1 VASPLDP
8 ASLNLKVG
16 FEIHQQLATKGKLFC
31 NCSCEEAN
39 EYDNSFVFVRR
50 LRPTQSELGAY
61 DPAAM
66 FEFSKMHTVE
76 YRAPPSSSCLVEA
89 DEEPP
94 HEINRDALETAMIFS
109 LALHSKVMDEIHV
122 MRKIVIDGSNTTGFQ
137 RTMLVASGGY
147 FDVAGKRVGVQ
158 SICLEEDAAKLI
170 GEEKGVRKFGL
181 DRLGVPLVEIAL
193 EPVMGR
199 TSEIMQVALTLGRL
213 LRASKRVARGLG
225 SIRQDINI
233 SVQDGPVVEVKGVQ
247 QLDQLVKV
255 IEHEMW
261 RQYGLILIA
270 QKLKEKNI
278 DIKKVGDRID
288 DVSDILSNNASRIV
302 KKILESGGRIMSIK
316 VPGFAGMIGFE
327 PYADIRLGRE
337 LGKLVKFYDIDGVF
351 HSDELPNYGITE
363 ENILAVKQRLQMNE
377 GDAFIILGGP
387 TDKIKF
393 ASEAIIRRLKAAVNG
408 VPAETRAATPDGK
421 TVFLRPRPGVARMY
435 PETDILPIAITD
447 LMLASLADKV
457 PRQWDEIVDSIA
469 KKYNLNKKQASQIFD
484 SDYLNAFEEIA
495 NETKIEPTFIAAKLT
510 EDLTSLQ
517 RQGLDAS
524 LLTNKDIRNVFKEL
538 DKGSIPKEAVIMLFQ
553 ELIKAYSR
561 TKKCENCKIGTMR
574 PELAKVTDEFRP
586 YKCDNCGRRD
596 IVAIVNEH
604 IDIDEA
610 IQAIGASS
618 ISDEELSKGLDRII
632 SNNMAIIKEKGMN
645 ALSTL
650 MGRAM
655 AEYRGKAGGQKVNA
669 MLKDKMSKMV
679 NK

>member
-1 VASPLDP
+1 VASILDP

-16 FEIHQQLATKGKLFC
+16 FEIHQQLATNSKLFC
-31 NCSCEEAN
+31 NCSCEEAK
-39 EYDNSFVFVRR
+39 EYDSSFVRK

-66 FEFSKMHTVE
+66 FEFSKMHIVK
-76 YRAPPSSSCLVEA
+76 YHAAVGSSCLVEA

-94 HEINRDALETAMIFS
+94 HDVSLEALETALLFS

-147 FDVAGKRVGVQ
+147 LDIAGKRVGVQ

-170 GEEKGVRKFGL
+170 GDEKGMRKFGL

-193 EPVMGR
+193 EPVTGKP
-199 TSEIMQVALTLGRL
+199 SEIMQVALTLGRL

-225 SIRQDINI
+225 SIRQDINV
-233 SVQDGPVVEVKGVQ
+233 SVQNGAVVEVKGVQ

-255 IEHEMW
+255 IEHEMQ
-261 RQYGLILIA
+261 RQYGLMVIA

-278 DIKKVGDRID
+278 DIKKVGDRIE
-288 DVSDILSNNASRIV
+288 DVTDILGNKASSRIV
-302 KKILESGGRIMSIK
+302 KKILEGGGRIIAIK

-327 PYADIRLGRE
+327 PYKDIRLGRE

-363 ENILAVKQRLQMNE
+363 EEVAAVKQRLQMNDN
-377 GDAFIILGGP
+377 DAFVILGGP
-387 TDKIKF
+387 NDKVKF
-393 ASEAIIRRLKAAVNG
+393 ASEAIILRLKAAVDG
-408 VPAETRAATPDGK
+408 VPAETRAATPDGE

-447 LMLASLADKV
+447 SMLVSLADKV
-457 PRQWDEIVDSIA
+457 PRQWDEIVDSLA
-469 KKYNLNKKQASQIFD
+469 KKYNLNRKLASQIFD
-484 SDYLNAFEEIA
+484 SDYLNVFEEIA
-495 NETKIEPTFIAAKLT
+495 SKTKIKPTFIVVKLT
-510 EDLTSLQ
+510 EDLISLQ

-524 LLTNKDIRNVFKEL
+524 VLTDDVIKDIFTRL
-538 DKGSIPKEAVIMLFQ
+538 DRGSITKESVV
-553 ELIKAYSR
+553 LIFERLMKNEP
-561 TKKCENCKIGTMR
+561 TTVK
-574 PELAKVTDEFRP
+574 
-586 YKCDNCGRRD
+586 
-596 IVAIVNEH
+596 IVNEQ
-604 IDIDEA
+604 INVKEDMETKIVNAA
-610 IQAIGASS
+610 IETVGTSS
-618 ISDEELSKGLDRII
+618 ITDEELSKGLDRII
-632 SNNMAIIKEKGMN
+632 SNNMSIIKEKGAN

-655 AEYRGKAGGQKVNA
+655 AEYRGKANGQKVNA

>member
-1 VASPLDP
+1 VAPPLDP

-16 FEIHQQLATKGKLFC
+16 FEIHQQLATNSKLFC
-31 NCSCEEAN
+31 HCSCEEAKK
-39 EYDNSFVFVRR
+39 YDSSFVRK

-76 YRAPPSSSCLVEA
+76 YHGALGSCCLVEA

-94 HEINRDALETAMIFS
+94 HDVSTEALETALIFS
-109 LALHSKVMDEIHV
+109 LALHSKIMDEIHV
-122 MRKIVIDGSNTTGFQ
+122 MRKIVIDGSNTSGFQ

-147 FDVAGKRVGVQ
+147 LDIAGKQVGVQ

-170 GEEKGVRKFGL
+170 GDEKRVRKFGL

-199 TSEIMQVALTLGRL
+199 PSEIMQVALTLGRL

-233 SVQDGPVVEVKGVQ
+233 SVQNGAVVEVKGVQ

-255 IEHEMW
+255 IEYEMQ
-261 RQYGLILIA
+261 RQYGLIVIA
-270 QKLKEKNI
+270 QKLKEKNV
-278 DIKKVGDRID
+278 DIKKVGERIE
-288 DVSDILSNNASRIV
+288 DVSDILDNKTPSRIV
-302 KKILESGGRIMSIK
+302 KKILEDRGLIIAIK

-327 PYADIRLGRE
+327 PYKDIRLGRE

-363 ENILAVKQRLQMNE
+363 EEVAAVKQRLQMNDN
-377 GDAFIILGGP
+377 DAFVILGGP
-387 TDKIKF
+387 NDKVKF
-393 ASEAIIRRLKAAVNG
+393 ASDAIIRRLKAAVEG
-408 VPAETRAATPDGK
+408 VPAETRAATLDGN

-435 PETDILPIAITD
+435 PETDILPIAITKS
-447 LMLASLADKV
+447 MLEPLVDKV
-457 PRQWDEIVDSIA
+457 PRQWDEIVDSLV
-469 KKYNLNKKQASQIFD
+469 KKYYLNTKLADQIFD
-484 SDYLNAFEEIA
+484 SDYLNVFEEIA
-495 NETKIEPTFIAAKLT
+495 GKTKVQPTFIASKLT
-510 EDLTSLQ
+510 EDLTSLR

-524 LLTNKDIRNVFKEL
+524 ILTDDVIKDIFTRL
-538 DKGSIPKEAVIMLFQ
+538 DRGSITKESVVLIFEKLMKNEPTIMKIINEQINVNEDMVTKIVNAVI
-553 ELIKAYSR
+553 
-561 TKKCENCKIGTMR
+561 
-574 PELAKVTDEFRP
+574 
-586 YKCDNCGRRD
+586 
-596 IVAIVNEH
+596 
-604 IDIDEA
+604 EA
-610 IQAIGASS
+610 ADASS
-618 ISDEELSKGLDRII
+618 ITDEELSKGLDRII
-632 SNNMAIIKEKGMN
+632 SNNMSIIKEKGVN

-655 AEYRGKAGGQKVNA
+655 AEYRGKANGQKVNS

>member
-1 VASPLDP
+1 MASPLDP
-8 ASLNLKVG
+8 TYLNLKVG
-16 FEIHQQLATKGKLFC
+16 FEIHQQLATRSKLFC
-31 NCSCEEAN
+31 NCSCEDAKK
-39 EYDNSFVFVRR
+39 YDSSFVRR
-50 LRPTQSELGAY
+50 LRPTQSELGVY

-76 YRAPPSSSCLVEA
+76 YHGALGSCCLVEA

-94 HEINRDALETAMIFS
+94 HDVNKEALETALIFS
-109 LALHSKVMDEIHV
+109 LALHSRIMDEIHV

-147 FDVAGKRVGVQ
+147 LDIAGKQVGVQ

-170 GEEKGVRKFGL
+170 GDEKRFRKFGL

-199 TSEIMQVALTLGRL
+199 PSEIMQVALTLGRL

-233 SVQDGPVVEVKGVQ
+233 SVHDGAVVEVKGVQ

-255 IEHEMW
+255 IEYEMQ
-261 RQYGLILIA
+261 RQYGLIVIA
-270 QKLKEKNI
+270 QKLKEMNI
-278 DIKKVGDRID
+278 DIKKIGERIE
-288 DVSDILSNNASRIV
+288 DVSDILDNKTPSRIV
-302 KKILESGGRIMSIK
+302 KKILEDGGRIIAIK

-327 PYADIRLGRE
+327 PYNDIRLGRE

-363 ENILAVKQRLQMNE
+363 EEVAAIKQRLQMNDND
-377 GDAFIILGGP
+377 GFVILGGP
-387 TDKIKF
+387 NDKVKF
-393 ASEAIIRRLKAAVNG
+393 ASDAIIRRLKAAVDG
-408 VPAETRAATPDGK
+408 VPAETRAATPDGN

-435 PETDILPIAITD
+435 PETDILPIAITKS
-447 LMLASLADKV
+447 MLELLENKV
-457 PRQWDEIVDSIA
+457 PRQWDEIVDSLV
-469 KKYNLNKKQASQIFD
+469 KKYNLNRKLANQIFD
-484 SDYLNAFEEIA
+484 SDYFNVFEEIVG
-495 NETKIEPTFIAAKLT
+495 ETKVQPTFVASKLT

-517 RQGLDAS
+517 REGLDAS
-524 LLTNKDIRNVFKEL
+524 ILTDDVIKDIFTRL
-538 DKGSIPKEAVIMLFQ
+538 DKGSITKESVV
-553 ELIKAYSR
+553 LIFEKLMKNEP
-561 TKKCENCKIGTMR
+561 TI
-574 PELAKVTDEFRP
+574 AK
-586 YKCDNCGRRD
+586 
-596 IVAIVNEH
+596 IVNEQ
-604 IDIDEA
+604 INVKEDRETNIVNAA
-610 IQAIGASS
+610 IGAVGASS

-632 SNNMAIIKEKGMN
+632 SNNMSIIKEKGAN

-655 AEYRGKAGGQKVNA
+655 AEYRGKANGQKVNA
-669 MLKDKMSKMV
+669 MLRDKMSKMV

>member
-16 FEIHQQLATKGKLFC
+16 FEIHQQLATKSKLFC
-31 NCSCEEAN
+31 NCSCEEAK
-39 EYDNSFVFVRR
+39 EYDSSFVRK

-66 FEFSKMHTVE
+66 FESSKMHIVK
-76 YRAPPSSSCLVEA
+76 YQAALGSSCLVDA

-94 HEINRDALETAMIFS
+94 HDVSREALEIALIFS

-147 FDVAGKRVGVQ
+147 MDIAGKRVGVQ

-170 GEEKGVRKFGL
+170 GDEKGVRKFGL

-193 EPVMGR
+193 EPVTGR
-199 TSEIMQVALTLGRL
+199 PSEIMQVALTLGRL

-233 SVQDGPVVEVKGVQ
+233 SVQKGAVVEVKGVQ

-255 IEHEMW
+255 IEHEMQ
-261 RQYGLILIA
+261 RQYGLIVIA
-270 QKLKEKNI
+270 QKLKEKNF
-278 DIKKVGDRID
+278 DIKKVGDRIE
-288 DVSDILSNNASRIV
+288 DVTDILGNKASSRIV
-302 KKILESGGRIMSIK
+302 KKILEGGGRIIAIK

-327 PYADIRLGRE
+327 PYNDIRLGRE

-363 ENILAVKQRLQMNE
+363 EEVAAVKQRLQMSDN
-377 GDAFIILGGP
+377 DAFVILGGP
-387 TDKIKF
+387 NDKVKF
-393 ASEAIIRRLKAAVNG
+393 ASDAIIRRLKAAVDG

-447 LMLASLADKV
+447 SMLVSLVDKA
-457 PRQWDEIVDSIA
+457 PRQWDEIVDSLA
-469 KKYNLNKKQASQIFD
+469 KKYHLNRKLASQIFD
-484 SDYLNAFEEIA
+484 SDYLNVFEEIA
-495 NETKIEPTFIAAKLT
+495 SESKIEPTFIAAKLT

-517 RQGLDAS
+517 RQGLDIS
-524 LLTNKDIRNVFKEL
+524 VLTNKDIKNVFKEL
-538 DKGSIPKEAVIMLFQ
+538 DNGSIPKEAVVLLF
-553 ELIKAYSR
+553 EVLIKANSR
-561 TKKCENCKIGTMR
+561 PKCGNCKIGKMR
-574 PELAKVTDEFRP
+574 PELARVTDQIRA
-586 YKCDNCGRRD
+586 YKCDNCGKRD
-596 IVAIVNEH
+596 LVTVINEQVN
-604 IDIDEA
+604 ISEA
-610 IQAIGASS
+610 IQAVGASS
-618 ISDEELSKGLDRII
+618 ISDEELSKGLDTII
-632 SNNMAIIKEKGMN
+632 TNNMAIIKEKGMN
-645 ALSTL
+645 ALNTL

-655 AEYRGKAGGQKVNA
+655 AEYRGKANGQKVNA
-669 MLKDKMSKMV
+669 MLKDKMNKMA

>member
-1 VASPLDP
+1 MAYILDP

-16 FEIHQQLATKGKLFC
+16 FEIHQQLATKSKLFC
-31 NCSCEEAN
+31 DCSCEETK
-39 EYDNSFVFVRR
+39 EYDSSFVRK

-76 YRAPPSSSCLVEA
+76 YQAAFGSSCLVEA

-94 HEINRDALETAMIFS
+94 HDVTKEALNTALIFS
-109 LALHSKVMDEIHV
+109 LALHSKVMHEIHV

-147 FDVAGKRVGVQ
+147 IDIAGRRVGVQ

-170 GEEKGVRKFGL
+170 GDEKGVRKFGL

-193 EPVMGR
+193 EPVTGKP
-199 TSEIMQVALTLGRL
+199 SEIMQVALTLGRL

-233 SVQDGPVVEVKGVQ
+233 SVQNGAVVEVKGVQ

-255 IEHEMW
+255 IEHEMQ
-261 RQYGLILIA
+261 RQYGLVVIA
-270 QKLKEKNI
+270 QKLKEKNV
-278 DIKKVGDRID
+278 DIKKVGDRIE
-288 DVSDILSNNASRIV
+288 DVSDILGNKASSRIV
-302 KKILESGGRIMSIK
+302 KKILEGGGRIIAIK
-316 VPGFAGMIGFE
+316 VQGFAGMIGFE
-327 PYADIRLGRE
+327 PYKDIRLGRE

-363 ENILAVKQRLQMNE
+363 DDVVAVKQRLQMNDN
-377 GDAFIILGGP
+377 DAFVILGGP
-387 TDKIKF
+387 NDKVKF
-393 ASEAIIRRLKAAVNG
+393 ASDAIIRRLKAAVDG
-408 VPAETRAATPDGK
+408 VPAETRAATPEGT

-435 PETDILPIAITD
+435 PETDILPIAISD
-447 LMLASLADKV
+447 SMLVSLAGKT
-457 PRQWDEIVDSIA
+457 PRQWDEIVNLLA
-469 KKYNLNKKQASQIFD
+469 KKYNLNRKLATQIFD
-484 SDYLNAFEEIA
+484 SEYLNVFEEIA
-495 NETKIEPTFIAAKLT
+495 SKTKVQPTFIASKLT

-517 RQGLDAS
+517 RRGLDAS
-524 LLTNKDIRNVFKEL
+524 VLTDHVIKDIFTRL
-538 DKGSIPKEAVIMLFQ
+538 DRGSITKESVV
-553 ELIKAYSR
+553 LIFEKLMKNEP
-561 TKKCENCKIGTMR
+561 TIG
-574 PELAKVTDEFRP
+574 K
-586 YKCDNCGRRD
+586 
-596 IVAIVNEH
+596 IVNEH
-604 IDIDEA
+604 INVKEDMEA
-610 IQAIGASS
+610 EIVKAAIEAVGASS

-632 SNNMAIIKEKGMN
+632 NNNIVIIKEKGAN

-655 AEYRGKAGGQKVNA
+655 AEYRGKANGQKVNA